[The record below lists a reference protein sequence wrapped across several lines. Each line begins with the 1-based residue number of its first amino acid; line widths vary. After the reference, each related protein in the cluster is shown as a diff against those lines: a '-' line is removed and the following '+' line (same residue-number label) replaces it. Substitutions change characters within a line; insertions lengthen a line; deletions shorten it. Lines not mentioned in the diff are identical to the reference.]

1 MDVVF
6 VYSYICN
13 EIQNVTIRDI
23 LNQYKSD
30 PRVADIAEAL
40 NIGGNQRV
48 HLRGLIGSSDSVLA
62 TALYF
67 LQHRNMIFVLPEREE
82 AAYFLSDLENLL
94 EKEVLLF
101 PSSFRKSFEFTQVDS
116 SNVLQRAEVLN
127 ELIHA
132 SEFGKIIVTYPEAL
146 AEKVIDRT
154 ALEKNTLE
162 ISTGNKLSIDFINE
176 FLVEY
181 DFDRVD
187 FVYEPGQFSV
197 RGGIVDIFSFSH
209 DLPYRVEFF
218 GDFIES
224 IRTFEIEDQLSV
236 EQVKSI
242 TIVPNVQSKFLT
254 DHNISLLEY
263 IDNDTLVWFKD
274 VQFTLDVVR
283 TGFKKAVEFWKALSA
298 EDKNQNQ
305 QWIDPKFN
313 FTDEKLLADQ
323 LKDFAIVEFG
333 KQFFYDAT
341 TTISLEIKPQPSFNK
356 DFSLLIHNFKENEK
370 AGLENLIFTDSSKQI
385 ERLYSIF
392 EDIDPTVKFK
402 PVHLSL
408 REGFIDHGQKLACYT
423 DHQIF
428 DRYYKYKL
436 KKGYIRSQ
444 AITLKELRELKP
456 GDYIT
461 HIDHGIGKYAGLE
474 KVEVNARSQEMIRL
488 VYADNDLLY
497 VNINS
502 LNRISKYS
510 GKDGTI
516 PKMNKLGTDVWDK
529 LKKTTKK
536 KLKI

>member
-1 MDVVF
+1 M
-6 VYSYICN
+6 
-13 EIQNVTIRDI
+13 TIRDI
-23 LNQYKSD
+23 LNQYKTD
-30 PRVADIAEAL
+30 PRIAILAEAL
-40 NIGGNQRV
+40 NAGGSQRV
-48 HLRGLIGSSDSVLA
+48 HLKGLIGSSDSMMA

-67 LQHRNMIFVLPEREE
+67 IQHRHMIFVLPEREE

-101 PSSFRKSFEFTQVDS
+101 PSSFRKSFEFTQVDNM
-116 SNVLQRAEVLN
+116 NVLQRAEVLN

-146 AEKVIDRT
+146 AEKVIDRA

-181 DFDRVD
+181 DFERVE

-218 GDFIES
+218 GDYIES

-236 EQVKSI
+236 EHVNKI

-254 DHNISLLEY
+254 EHNISLLEY
-263 IDNDTLVWFKD
+263 IEKDTLIWFKD
-274 VQFTLDVVR
+274 VQFTLDVVKA
-283 TGFKKAVEFWKALSA
+283 GYKKAVEFWKALSA
-298 EDKNQNQ
+298 DDKNQNP

-323 LKDFAIVEFG
+323 LRDFSIIEFG
-333 KQFFYDAT
+333 KQFFYDPT
-341 TTISLEIKPQPSFNK
+341 TTISLDIKPQPSFNK
-356 DFSLLIHNFKENEK
+356 DFNLLIHNFKENEK

-402 PVHLSL
+402 PVHLSV
-408 REGFIDHGQKLACYT
+408 REGFIDLGQKLACYT

-436 KKGYIRSQ
+436 KKGYTRSQ
-444 AITLKELRELKP
+444 AITLKELRDLKP
-456 GDYIT
+456 GDFVT

-474 KVEVNARSQEMIRL
+474 KVEVNGRSQEMIRL

-510 GKDGTI
+510 GKDGTV
-516 PKMNKLGTDVWDK
+516 PKMNKLGTDVWDR
-529 LKKTTKK
+529 LKKTT
-536 KLKI
+536 